1 LDAFVNKLQEV
12 VVSNKKL
19 KPKIANSQK
28 IVDKQYF
35 DDNQSSPI
43 NPNIYNGSI
52 VNGVNFVR
60 LYKDVLKL
68 INKKSNSDGEDEMP
82 FTEIVMQKIN
92 YGFYKK
98 TLHLKDEEIRLF
110 LLYCEK
116 DPIDLNSFKS
126 KSDFEIM
133 DFLISK
139 NSEFEKIKAQKK

>member
-1 LDAFVNKLQEV
+1 
-12 VVSNKKL
+12 
-19 KPKIANSQK
+19 
-28 IVDKQYF
+28 
-35 DDNQSSPI
+35 
-43 NPNIYNGSI
+43 
-52 VNGVNFVR
+52 
-60 LYKDVLKL
+60 
-68 INKKSNSDGEDEMP
+68 MP

-98 TLHLKDEEIRLF
+98 TLHLKDEEISLF